1 MRLKRIGSSLWMI
14 IMPLLPLH
22 AINAIDKE
30 SSDVYLKTV
39 MNELQTFNNPLF
51 HNQYEISSSSSPPDH
66 SHSKISLRNGQKV
79 GGGSIHNRYWKTSPD
94 YYQFDYNQYPG
105 NQISIKKIDNDF
117 PIVTNNQGIVSRPQA
132 INKSWKEEALGLT
145 KIQLAAMYEKALQK
159 GSPVGF
165 APLTTSL
172 LAEQAPKV
180 TSSNQLEIPYSPQY
194 SYYFFPLKSFGNEL
208 RNNYGYKT
216 IPDNVMQE
224 TKIMET
230 NKEMTNPLFVAVSS
244 FIGMALLFMMGVL
257 IFPQVR
263 NFIPRNQQNDD
274 LLQLTKIVFEAIDNR
289 RNPFMGRSRK
299 NFTRKRNIVQQ

>member
-1 MRLKRIGSSLWMI
+1 
-14 IMPLLPLH
+14 MPLLPLH
-22 AINAIDKE
+22 AINKE
-30 SSDVYLKTV
+30 SSDVYLKSV

-51 HNQYEISSSSSPPDH
+51 HNQYKISSSSSPSTDN

-79 GGGSIHNRYWKTSPD
+79 GGSIHNRYWKTSPD

-105 NQISIKKIDNDF
+105 NQISIKKIDNNL
-117 PIVTNNQGIVSRPQA
+117 PIVTNNQGIVSRPQT
-132 INKSWKEEALGLT
+132 INNSWKEKKEEALGLT

-165 APLTTSL
+165 APLMTSL

-180 TSSNQLEIPYSPQY
+180 TSSNQLELPYSPQY

-263 NFIPRNQQNDD
+263 NFIPRSQQNDD
-274 LLQLTKIVFEAIDNR
+274 LLQLTKIVFEAIDNS
-289 RNPFMGRSRK
+289 RNPHTGRSRK
-299 NFTRKRNIVQQ
+299 NFTRKRNIVKQ